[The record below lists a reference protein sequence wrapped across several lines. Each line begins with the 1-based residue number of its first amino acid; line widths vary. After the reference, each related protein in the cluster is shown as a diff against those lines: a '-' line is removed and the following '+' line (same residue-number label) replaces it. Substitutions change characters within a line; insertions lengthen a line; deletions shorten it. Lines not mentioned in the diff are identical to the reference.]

1 MRLRS
6 PAPPNLSV
14 MGQLPD
20 LQEARRRLGLALEG
34 FCHDRWVLGYL
45 RGGWLQP
52 IAASEVSRRFMQSR
66 PLMPL
71 SRRALYEKR
80 PVVVNSV
87 IENPNPS
94 NGYDWELDWPAILYA
109 PVGEEG
115 HRPIGLLII
124 GCRRDHWYSE
134 EDVLYARSLGSTLA
148 PMVAALRGPLSRL
161 NEIES
166 EVAQLLSYGLSEPEI
181 ARAIRFD
188 DRRTR
193 ALVDG
198 VTRKLKL
205 VSTDDMELAM
215 VERPVRRQ
223 RFGL

>member
-1 MRLRS
+1 M
-6 PAPPNLSV
+6 PNLLL

-20 LQEARRRLGLALEG
+20 LQEARRRLGLALEV

-45 RGGWLQP
+45 RGGWLQS
-52 IAASEVSRRFMQSR
+52 IAASEVSRRFMQGR

-71 SRRALYEKR
+71 ARRALYEKR

-109 PVGEEG
+109 PVGEIDE
-115 HRPIGLLII
+115 RPIGLLIL
-124 GCRRDHWYSE
+124 GYRRDHWYSD
-134 EDVLYARSLGSTLA
+134 EDVHYAGSLGARLA
-148 PMVAALRGPLSRL
+148 PMVAALRRPLGRL

-166 EVAQLLSYGLSEPEI
+166 EVAQLLSYGLSESEI

-188 DRRTR
+188 EHRTR

-198 VTRKLKL
+198 VTRKLKVVTTDEMALSL
-205 VSTDDMELAM
+205 VDRP
-215 VERPVRRQ
+215 ERRREF
-223 RFGL
+223 RL

>member
-1 MRLRS
+1 
-6 PAPPNLSV
+6 

-20 LQEARRRLGLALEG
+20 LQEARRRLGLALEV

-52 IAASEVSRRFMQSR
+52 IAASEISRRFMQSR

-71 SRRALYEKR
+71 SRRALFEKR

-109 PVGEEG
+109 PVGEPGE
-115 HRPIGLLII
+115 RPIGLLIL

-134 EDVLYARSLGSTLA
+134 EDVHYAGSLGTTLA
-148 PMVAALRGPLSRL
+148 PMVAALRGPLARL

-166 EVAQLLSYGLSEPEI
+166 EVAQLLSYGLSESEI

-188 DRRTR
+188 EHRTG

-205 VSTDDMELAM
+205 VTTDDMSLSL
-215 VERPVRRQ
+215 VDRPARR
-223 RFGL
+223 REFRL

>member
-1 MRLRS
+1 M
-6 PAPPNLSV
+6 
-14 MGQLPD
+14 
-20 LQEARRRLGLALEG
+20 GLALEG

-52 IAASEVSRRFMQSR
+52 IAASEVSRRFIQSR

-134 EDVLYARSLGSTLA
+134 EDVLYAGSLGSTLA

-215 VERPVRRQ
+215 VERPVRRR

>member
-1 MRLRS
+1 
-6 PAPPNLSV
+6 

-20 LQEARRRLGLALEG
+20 LQEARRRLGLALEV

-45 RGGWLQP
+45 RGGWLLP

-71 SRRALYEKR
+71 SRRALFEKR
-80 PVVVNSV
+80 PLVVNSV

-109 PVGEEG
+109 PVGEPNE
-115 HRPIGLLII
+115 RPIGLLIL
-124 GCRRDHWYSE
+124 GCRRNHWYSE
-134 EDVLYARSLGSTLA
+134 EDVHYAGGLGVTLT
-148 PMVAALRGPLSRL
+148 PMVAALRGPLGRL

-166 EVAQLLSYGLSEPEI
+166 EVAQLLSYGLSEQEI

-188 DRRTR
+188 EHRTR

-198 VTRKLKL
+198 VTRKLK
-205 VSTDDMELAM
+205 VVTTDDMSLSLVGRPTRRREL
-215 VERPVRRQ
+215 R
-223 RFGL
+223 L